1 MLKIKNFRVGILVL
15 VLVLGNLA
23 IYMPKAFAG
32 TLTKTN
38 ILELG
43 GAANV
48 NPMIASDGQQLAI
61 DFKTASAGATTA
73 SIVFTNGTVQS
84 GAITLNSTGC
94 TTYFPSAVVLP
105 GSPTASGAGSTV
117 SISSITA
124 LAATTEYCTILTSN
138 TAYTNPTAGV
148 DTAVVTVGSDS
159 QTAAFDVLASSA
171 NAYSITGTVAP
182 TFTMS
187 MGSTDTFP
195 ASGVLNPAAVNV
207 SNGNTVTINTNAL
220 SGWELYAKDST
231 GAAAGGLT
239 SVSAGHTISSTLP
252 GAAETLVSTG
262 TENYALGVATDPTAA
277 FTTNGTTTGGG
288 LTGNAF
294 NEIATNAAPA
304 NGVTTVL
311 KELAALSGT
320 TPPGA
325 DYTDTITVIGTGSF

>member
-1 MLKIKNFRVGILVL
+1 MLVFA
-15 VLVLGNLA
+15 NLA
-23 IYMPKAFAG
+23 FVLPRVTAD
-32 TLTKTN
+32 TLTKTT

-48 NPMIASDGQQLAI
+48 NPMIASDGQQIAV
-61 DFKTASAGATTA
+61 DFVTGAAPSTTFTINFGALTVAATPTVDNAS
-73 SIVFTNGTVQS
+73 
-84 GAITLNSTGC
+84 C
-94 TTYFPSAVVLP
+94 TTYFPSASHF
-105 GSPTASGAGSTV
+105 GTTPTAAGA
-117 SISSITA
+117 SSIITVTGTGVETA
-124 LAATTEYCTILTSN
+124 AHEYCLLLTTATTV
-138 TAYTNPTAGV
+138 TNGSAGV
-148 DTAVVTVGSDS
+148 DTAIITDGTGS